1 MKEATLKICNC
12 KRVACFNRDAN
23 NMCHAL
29 ASPTYKEACPFA
41 KSKETELKELLVC
54 SARLDMKPSEYKK
67 VLKSEVFD
75 IFQGKNLFEGD

>member
-1 MKEATLKICNC
+1 MKEPTLKICKC
-12 KRVACFNRDAN
+12 KRVLCFNRDAN

-29 ASPTYKEACPFA
+29 AEPTYTEHCPFA
-41 KSKETELKELLVC
+41 KSKDTELKELLVC
-54 SARLDMKPSEYKK
+54 SARLEIRPSVYKK